1 MAMPEKSEPI
11 HEGHLPRPYEGVR
24 EWLDLVEAM
33 GELKHING
41 ADCNLEIGTM
51 AELIY
56 RERSG
61 TIPALLFDRI
71 KGYPEGFRIL
81 FGQHCSYRRLALAAG
96 LPMDSVGLKLVSRFK
111 QKLNTLQPIPPR
123 VVKNGPVFENQMA
136 GDAIDL
142 LKFPAPKVHELD
154 GGRFIGTGC
163 IAITRDPEEGWLNL
177 GTYRA
182 MVHDRKSV
190 GLFMSS
196 VGKHGRMHM
205 EKNFKQAKPC
215 PVVLCVGQ
223 DPLLL
228 LAAGNPIEL
237 GYSEYDYC
245 GGLRGRPFDLVEGEV
260 TGLPFP
266 AHAEIAIEGFLHP
279 GDVQADGPFGEWLGY
294 YGARAE
300 DTPVLRIERVYY
312 RNDPILCVARPGR
325 PPTDYS
331 LAKGMTRAAQLWD
344 RVEKAGVPNVKGVW
358 SLEPGIGSLFNVIS
372 IKQAYPGHSRQA
384 LLLAAQCLGGAYNG
398 RFVVVV
404 DDDIDPT
411 SEFDVLWAMA
421 TRCDPEHAIEI
432 IRRCASG
439 SLDVCIPPENKG
451 HSSRCLIDACMP
463 YERRHQF
470 PPIAESSE
478 ELKREVRERWRE
490 TIYG

>member
-1 MAMPEKSEPI
+1 MSLPERVKTEAPPP
-11 HEGHLPRPYEGVR
+11 ETYEDLR
-24 EWLDLVEAM
+24 DWLKIVESM
-33 GELKHING
+33 GELKRVNG
-41 ADCNLEIGTM
+41 ADWNLEIGTM

-81 FGQHCSYRRLALAAG
+81 FGQHTSFSRLALAVG
-96 LPMDSVGLKLVSRFK
+96 LPVDSTGLQLVRRFK
-111 QKLNTLQPIPPR
+111 EKLSTLRPIPPR
-123 VVKNGPVFENQMA
+123 IVKSGPVFENKMA
-136 GDAIDL
+136 GDDIDV
-142 LKFPAPKVHELD
+142 LKFPAPKIHELD

-163 IAITRDPEEGWLNL
+163 IAVTRDPEDGWLNL

-182 MVHDRKSV
+182 MVHDPKSV

-205 EKNFKQAKPC
+205 EKYFKQGKPC

-245 GGLRGRPFDLVEGEV
+245 GGLRGRPFDLVEGEA

-279 GDVQADGPFGEWLGY
+279 KDVKPDGPFGEWLGY

-300 DTPVLRIERVYY
+300 DTPVLRVDRVYY
-312 RNDPILCVARPGR
+312 RNNPILCVARPGR

-344 RVEKAGVPNVKGVW
+344 RVEKAGLPNVEGVW
-358 SLEPGIGSLFNVIS
+358 SLEPGIGSLFTVIS

-384 LLLAAQCLGGAYNG
+384 LVLAAQSMGGAYNG
-398 RFVVVV
+398 RFTVVV

-411 SEFDVLWAMA
+411 SQFDVLWAMA

-432 IRRCASG
+432 IRRSASG
-439 SLDVCIPPENKG
+439 ALDVCIPREAKG
-451 HSSRCLIDACMP
+451 HSSRALIDACMP
-463 YERRHQF
+463 YERRHEF
-470 PPIAESSE
+470 PPVAESSE
-478 ELKREVRERWRE
+478 ELKAKIREKWKED
-490 TIYG
+490 IYG